1 MNHGRLETLAG
12 ISGDGFTDSESTI
25 RGCAGTAVRQTL
37 VHRTCTE
44 GMMKMKETKAFLDW
58 LYQWE
63 ESLPSLD
70 LEETISNP
78 SHVAVVSEDLVKG
91 FCHAGPLAS
100 ERVAGIVP
108 AVVDVFERAH
118 ALGVRHFLLLQDT
131 HDPDAL
137 EFSAYSPHCVAGS
150 EESETIDELKTL
162 AFADLFTVFPKNSIS
177 SDVGTE
183 LTSWLDQ
190 HPEVTIFIV
199 VGDCT
204 DICVYHGA
212 TYLRVRANALGE
224 EKARVIVPAN
234 CVQTYHLPVEAAL
247 DVGAMPHNGDLLQ
260 RVFLYQ
266 MALNG
271 VDVVAGLT

>member
-1 MNHGRLETLAG
+1 METLDG
-12 ISGDGFTDSESTI
+12 ISAGGFTDSESTI
-25 RGCAGTAVRQTL
+25 RGNARIAVSQTL
-37 VHRTCTE
+37 IKGICTE
-44 GMMKMKETKAFLDW
+44 GVMKMDKDKAFLDW

-63 ESLPSLD
+63 QSLPSLD
-70 LEETISNP
+70 LEETISDP

-91 FCHAGPLAS
+91 FCNAGPLAS

-108 AVVDVFERAH
+108 AVVDIFERAH
-118 ALGVRHFLLLQDT
+118 NLGVHHFLLLQDT

-137 EFSAYSPHCVAGS
+137 EFSAYPPHCVAGS
-150 EESETIDELKTL
+150 EESEMIDELRSL
-162 AFADLFTVFPKNSIS
+162 AFANLFTVIPKNSIS
-177 SDVGTE
+177 SDVGTG

-190 HPEVTIFIV
+190 HPEIITFIV

-212 TYLRVRANALGE
+212 TYLRVHANILGE
-224 EKARVIVPAN
+224 AKARVIVPAN
-234 CVQTYHLPVEAAL
+234 CVQTYDLPVEAAVE
-247 DVGAMPHNGDLLQ
+247 VGAMPHDGDLLQ

-271 VDVVAGLT
+271 VEVVSSLT